1 MMREAMSPRELTGVL
16 VRSELQ
22 GVTLPEVPARGV
34 KAHETM
40 TMVARARLDLA
51 ERKTADANRKPA
63 GPTELALQ
71 QQHVAA
77 G

>member
-1 MMREAMSPRELTGVL
+1 MMGEAMSPRELTGVL

-40 TMVARARLDLA
+40 TVVARARLDLSG
-51 ERKTADANRKPA
+51 PA
-63 GPTELALQ
+63 
-71 QQHVAA
+71 AA
-77 G
+77 GLRALHAPAVRVVRHG

>member
-34 KAHETM
+34 KARETM
-40 TMVARARLDLA
+40 TVVARARLDLA
-51 ERKTADANRKPA
+51 GPAPA
-63 GPTELALQ
+63 GPRTPHAPAVRVVR
-71 QQHVAA
+71 H